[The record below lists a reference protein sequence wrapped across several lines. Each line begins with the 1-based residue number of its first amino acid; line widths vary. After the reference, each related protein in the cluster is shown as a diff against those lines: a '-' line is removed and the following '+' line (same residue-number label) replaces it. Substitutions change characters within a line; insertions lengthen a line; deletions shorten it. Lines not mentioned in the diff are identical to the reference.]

1 MLNTFMILFWMEQRI
16 LIFKKVLIFIF
27 LLIFALPAQSEKII
41 KGKARIVDGDTIE
54 VNYIKIRLHGIDAPE
69 IKQSCSIN
77 NVLWLCGIESEK
89 ALKKLISNKDVNCD
103 IIDKDRYKRSIGI
116 CFVNNQNINEYMV
129 RNGWAI
135 AYRYYSDDYI
145 DQEERQNKKNWEYG
159 KVNLKN
165 RIYLEKNK
173 KNNFKII
180 KIIYNYCVRLKYLCL
195 KKNPNLQI

>member
-1 MLNTFMILFWMEQRI
+1 MILLWMEQRI

-77 NVLWLCGIESEK
+77 DILWLCGIESEK

-103 IIDKDRYKRSIGI
+103 IIDN
-116 CFVNNQNINEYMV
+116 V
-129 RNGWAI
+129 I
-135 AYRYYSDDYI
+135 APPADGPSFGVAASG
-145 DQEERQNKKNWEYG
+145 Q
-159 KVNLKN
+159 
-165 RIYLEKNK
+165 
-173 KNNFKII
+173 
-180 KIIYNYCVRLKYLCL
+180 
-195 KKNPNLQI
+195 